1 MQPGSYFAG
10 FDLVT
15 AALYGFWV
23 FFLGLILYLNR
34 ESKREG
40 YPLVT
45 PGRPND
51 RPEGF
56 PGVPTPKI
64 FRLAHGGTVQAPRND
79 GDPQPPIA
87 AVWADPTPGA
97 PLIPTG
103 NPMIDGV
110 GPAAFALRADVP
122 DLTFDESLPKI
133 VPLRVA
139 PGVQIDPE
147 DPDPRGMTV
156 VDADWQPAGVC
167 VDIWYDKSE
176 AIFRFLEVEVATEM
190 GPRRVMIPVPMMV
203 INSAR
208 NVIRVRSLMAHHFK
222 TAPTLKNPDTITLL
236 EEDKVAAYC
245 AGGQLYAKPER
256 SEPLL

>member
-1 MQPGSYFAG
+1 MQPGSYFAS

-15 AALYGFWV
+15 AALYAFWV
-23 FFLGLILYLNR
+23 FFLGLVLWLNR

-45 PGRPND
+45 RGQPND
-51 RPEGF
+51 RPQGW
-56 PGVPTPKI
+56 PGMPPPK
-64 FRLAHGGTVQAPRND
+64 FFKLAHGGTVQAPRAE
-79 GDPQPPIA
+79 DPERPIA
-87 AVWADPTPGA
+87 AVWADPGRGA

-103 NPMIDGV
+103 NPMVDGV
-110 GPAAFALRADVP
+110 GPAAYALRADVP
-122 DLTFDESLPKI
+122 DLTFDDSTPKI

-139 PGVQIDPE
+139 TDVTIDPK

-156 VDADWQPAGVC
+156 VDADWQAAGVC

-176 AIFRFLEVEVATEM
+176 AIFRFIEVLVDTVA
-190 GPRRVMIPVPMMV
+190 GPRHVMIPVPMMT

-208 NVIRVRSLMAHHFK
+208 DVIRVRSLTAPDFK
-222 TAPTLKNPDTITLL
+222 MAPTLRNPDVITLL
-236 EEDKVAAYC
+236 EEDKAAAYC
-245 AGGQLYAKPER
+245 AGGQLYAKRER

>member
-1 MQPGSYFAG
+1 MDGSYFAG

-15 AALYGFWV
+15 AALYAFWI
-23 FFLGLILYLNR
+23 FFLSLVLYLNR

-45 PGRPND
+45 PGKPHD

-56 PGVPTPKI
+56 PPTPAPK
-64 FRLAHGGTVQAPRND
+64 FWKLPHGGTAQSPPAS
-79 GDPQPPIA
+79 DPQIPIH

-103 NPMIDGV
+103 NPMVDGV
-110 GPAAFALRADVP
+110 GPAAYALRRDEP
-122 DLTFDESLPKI
+122 DLTFDDSTPKI

-139 PGVQIDPE
+139 PEWSVDPK

-167 VDIWYDKSE
+167 VDVWIDKSE
-176 AIFRFLEVEVATEM
+176 VIFRYLEVEVQTDA
-190 GPRRVMIPVPMMV
+190 GPKRVMVPVPLMV
-203 INSAR
+203 IHSDK
-208 NVIRVRSLMAHHFK
+208 NVIRVRTLTAEQFK
-222 TAPTLKNPDTITLL
+222 LAPTLKNPDTITLR
-236 EEDKVAAYC
+236 EEDRVSAYVAS
-245 AGGQLYAKPER
+245 GQLFGKPER
-256 SEPLL
+256 SQPWI

>member
-45 PGRPND
+45 PGKPND
-51 RPEGF
+51 RPQGF

-64 FRLAHGGTVQAPRND
+64 FKLAHGGTVQAPRND

-110 GPAAFALRADVP
+110 GPAAYALRADVP

-139 PGVQIDPE
+139 TDVTIDPE

-190 GPRRVMIPVPMMV
+190 GFRRVMIPVPMMT

-208 NVIRVRSLMAHHFK
+208 NVIRVRSLLAEHFK

-245 AGGQLYAKPER
+245 AGGQFYAKRER
-256 SEPLL
+256 SEPFI

>member
-1 MQPGSYFAG
+1 MSFFAEW
-10 FDLVT
+10 DLVVVS
-15 AALYGFWV
+15 LYAFWA
-23 FFLGLILYLNR
+23 FFLGLIFYLNR

-51 RPEGF
+51 RPQGF
-56 PGVPTPKI
+56 PGVPPPK
-64 FRLAHGGTVQAPRND
+64 FFKLPHGGTAQAPRND

-103 NPMIDGV
+103 NPMLDGV
-110 GPAAFALRADVP
+110 GPAAYALRADVP
-122 DLTFDESLPKI
+122 DLTFDESVPKI

-139 PGVQIDPE
+139 TDVTIDPK

-176 AIFRFLEVEVATEM
+176 AIFRFLEVEVETDA

-208 NVIRVRSLMAHHFK
+208 NVIRVRSLLAEHFK

-245 AGGQLYAKPER
+245 AGGQLFAKPER
-256 SEPLL
+256 SEPLI